1 MNNPHLETFVQ
12 FWEMNFNSPI
22 PPLPKNPS
30 DLSITQREQLR
41 IFDGG
46 RLYQNLFSVK
56 PESGKLPANLENNIR
71 KGLVFGEHK
80 DLYRE
85 FGYEYQAQQIEEAEQ
100 QYQQAKIEKEIAE
113 SKARQEA
120 QQKKQEEFA
129 NKSLGER
136 MMSEPLSMG
145 QIIDNRMKYHGKV

>member
-56 PESGKLPANLENNIR
+56 PESGKLPANLESNIR